1 VVQVATADEVLG
13 EALALP
19 IHDRARVAAALLA
32 SLDEGEDTD
41 ADQAW
46 AAEIERRAV
55 GVFSARSHGSTWSD
69 VRKRLTARL
78 NRR

>member
-1 VVQVATADEVLG
+1 MVQVATADEVLS

-19 IHDRARVAAALLA
+19 IRDRARVAAALLA
-32 SLDEGEDTD
+32 SLDEGENTD

-46 AAEIERRAV
+46 AAEIERRAE
-55 GVFSARSHGSTWSD
+55 GVFSAPSHGSAWSD
-69 VRKRLTARL
+69 VRKRLIARL